1 MEKTSTSTT
10 HATANVDQKCLEQP
24 AANDTDEPPIPNFQP
39 SHSRQITSSSTSSTR
54 TNVSEKGIATRA
66 HTLSIPHLLELLE
79 TSPTEGLAKKVATD
93 RLTHYGE
100 NAIGGDEGI
109 SIIRLL
115 ISQLANA
122 LTLVLVG
129 ALGLSF
135 GVKDWI
141 EGGVIAG
148 VITVNTVIGFIQEYK
163 AERTM
168 DSLRQLSSPTAVV
181 IRDGQPVIVPA
192 KHVVP
197 GDVVQIKAGDVVPAD
212 LRLFIVSNL
221 EVSEQL
227 LTGESVPVVKSIETF
242 KETDLPLGD
251 RVNLC
256 YSSTVVTQGRGSG
269 IVIATGMSAQI
280 GRIADAMKG
289 EKDDNSGMSFFAR
302 VKDAILVYSGVRKG
316 TPLQRKLTKLAYVLF
331 FCAFLLA
338 MVVFAV
344 AKFKITEEVMIYA
357 IAVAVGIV
365 PESLI
370 VVLTLTMS
378 LGTRRMAKRNVIV
391 RKLDALENLGGVTDI
406 CSDKTGTL
414 TLGKM
419 SVRKMWL
426 VGDEGEGYELSTK
439 TASDA
444 LEPVGV
450 VHKGGDD
457 GPAIA
462 TDDIH
467 EGLAQAIRVASLCN
481 VATIQQNESGTWV
494 STGDPTEVAL
504 QVFATKLGMGRSTL
518 TPDEDEAVT
527 IVSSHSSDDE
537 KPPLV
542 PVNIEDDDNG
552 GFRFQLMVEFPFS
565 SDTKKMST
573 IYFDHENPGKSICYI
588 KGAVERLLEASKS
601 YVPAPTS
608 APDVIAPLT
617 DELRQSLLAKAEA
630 FASQGLRVIGLAQ
643 RTLPVDVAG
652 MTREAVEKDLTFL
665 GLAGIFD
672 PPRPETLSAVRA
684 CKEAGIVVHMLTG
697 DHLTTAKAIAESVEI
712 ITKDA
717 PASAVMT
724 ATQFDRMT
732 DDEIDALD
740 ELPLVIARCAPQTKV
755 RMIKAGK
762 RRGRHMAMTGDGVN
776 DSPALKLA
784 PIGIA
789 MGLAGSDVAKDA
801 SDLVLTDDN
810 FDSIISAVAEGRRL
824 FLNIQRFS
832 LHLLSTNVALVVLLV
847 AGLGFK
853 DNDANS
859 VFPLSPLAVLWVNMI
874 TGTPPSLGLGTEK
887 APKDLMKK
895 APHSVI
901 DGVFTWAL
909 IIDTFAYGVCIGL
922 TCLLSFVIVMYAGVS
937 PGDLATQCNTGVSEQ
952 CTLVARARST
962 VFATLIFE
970 FMLYAWVLKDFERSI
985 FRLEPGVPFYKTLY
999 ENKTLFWSVII
1010 ACASSVLPIYV
1021 PVLNTKVFYQHAIGW
1036 EWGVIAAMT
1045 VAFILWCDIWKIVR
1059 RPLFKKFLPPPT
1071 MEAPPS
1077 QSSSEASSMV

>member
-1 MEKTSTSTT
+1 MEKTSTNTS
-10 HATANVDQKCLEQP
+10 HATANVDQKCDQP
-24 AANDTDEPPIPNFQP
+24 AADGTDEPPIPHFQP
-39 SHSRQITSSSTSSTR
+39 TQSREITRTSSSRTDISDVDVATS
-54 TNVSEKGIATRA
+54 A
-66 HTLSIPHLLELLE
+66 HTLSIPLRREH
-79 TSPTEGLAKKVATD
+79 D
-93 RLTHYGE
+93 R
-100 NAIGGDEGI
+100 GDEGI
-109 SIIRLL
+109 SLLRLL
-115 ISQLANA
+115 VSQLANA
-122 LTLVLVG
+122 LTLVLLA

-135 GVKDWI
+135 GVQDWV

-148 VITVNTVIGFIQEYK
+148 VITVNTVIGFVQEYK

-181 IRDGQPVIVPA
+181 IRDGQPAVVPS

-197 GDVVQIKAGDVVPAD
+197 GDVVQIKAGDVIPAD
-212 LRLFIVSNL
+212 LRLFVISNL

-227 LTGESVPVVKSIETF
+227 LTGESVPVAKSTETF
-242 KETDLPLGD
+242 KETDIPLGD
-251 RVNLC
+251 RINLC
-256 YSSTVVTQGRGSG
+256 YSSTIVTQGRGSG

-280 GRIADAMKG
+280 GRIADAMNSKNN
-289 EKDDNSGMSFFAR
+289 KDDKSGMSFFGR
-302 VKDAILVYSGVRKG
+302 VKDMILNYSGVRTG

-331 FCAFLLA
+331 LCAFILA

-344 AKFKITEEVMIYA
+344 AKFQITEEVTIYA

-378 LGTRRMAKRNVIV
+378 LGTRRMAKQNVIV

-419 SVRKMWL
+419 SVRKMWIA
-426 VGDEGEGYELSTK
+426 GAPGEGYELSTQ
-439 TASDA
+439 TASNA
-444 LEPVGV
+444 LEPVGT
-450 VHKGGDD
+450 VHKGGDE
-457 GPAIA
+457 GPAV
-462 TDDIH
+462 DPSNLD
-467 EGLAQAIRVASLCN
+467 EGLAQTLRVASLCN
-481 VATIQQNESGTWV
+481 VATIQQNDAGVWV

-504 QVFATKLGMGRSTL
+504 QVFATKLGMGRPTL
-518 TPDEDEAVT
+518 TPDEDEAATVIEET
-527 IVSSHSSDDE
+527 VCDE
-537 KPPLV
+537 KGQSS
-542 PVNIEDDDNG
+542 IDEDKNG
-552 GFRFQLMVEFPFS
+552 GFRFQLQVEFPFS
-565 SDTKKMST
+565 SETKKMST
-573 IYFDHENPGKSICYI
+573 IYLDHDNPGSSICLT
-588 KGAVERLLEASKS
+588 KGAVERLLEGSTS
-601 YVPAPTS
+601 YVPSPATAPN
-608 APDVIAPLT
+608 
-617 DELRQSLLAKAEA
+617 AKAEEL
-630 FASQGLRVIGLAQ
+630 ASQGLRVIGLAQ
-643 RTLPVDVAG
+643 RIFIPIEVAG
-652 MTREAVEKDLTFL
+652 ITREAAERDFTFL

-712 ITKDA
+712 ITRDA
-717 PASAVMT
+717 PASVVMT
-724 ATQFDRMT
+724 ATQFDRMS
-732 DDEIDALD
+732 DSEIDALP
-740 ELPLVIARCAPQTKV
+740 ELPLVIARCAPETKV

-810 FDSIISAVAEGRRL
+810 FDSIRSAVAEGRRL

-853 DNDANS
+853 DKDGSS
-859 VFPLSPLAVLWVNMI
+859 VFPLSPLAILWVNMI

-887 APKDLMKK
+887 APLDLMKK
-895 APHSVI
+895 PPHSVK

-909 IIDTFAYGVCIGL
+909 ILDTFAYGIVIGI
-922 TCLLSFVIVMYAGVS
+922 TCLISFVIVMYAGVE
-937 PGDLATQCNTGVSEQ
+937 PGDLASRCNRGFSEQ

-962 VFATLIFE
+962 VFATLIVE
-970 FMLYAWVLKDFERSI
+970 FMLYAWVLKSFDRSV
-985 FRLEPGVPFYKTLY
+985 FRLEPGIPFYKTLY
-999 ENKTLFWSVII
+999 ENKVLFWSVIL

-1021 PVLNTKVFYQHAIGW
+1021 PVLNEVVFYQHAIGW
-1036 EWGVIAAMT
+1036 EWGVIVAMT
-1045 VAFILWCDIWKIVR
+1045 LAFILWCDIWKIVR
-1059 RPLFKKFLPPPT
+1059 KSVFKVVLSSPEKVI
-1071 MEAPPS
+1071 PS
-1077 QSSSEASSMV
+1077 TTSSESSSIV

>member
-1 MEKTSTSTT
+1 MTEPSTSPN
-10 HATANVDQKCLEQP
+10 HVSPNVDQKPVDQP
-24 AANDTDEPPIPNFQP
+24 APSEGDEPPIPNLQSSDP
-39 SHSRQITSSSTSSTR
+39 GQITRSSTSSTR
-54 TNVSEKGIATRA
+54 TNVSEQGIATRS
-66 HTLSIPHLLELLE
+66 HTLSIPHLLELLD
-79 TSPTEGLAKKVATD
+79 TSPTEGLAKKVASE
-93 RLTHYGE
+93 RVVRYGE
-100 NAIGGDEGI
+100 NALGADEGI

-135 GVKDWI
+135 DVRDWI

-148 VITVNTVIGFIQEYK
+148 VIFVNTVIGFFQEYR

-168 DSLRQLSSPTAVV
+168 DSLRQLSSPTAIVM
-181 IRDGQPVIVPA
+181 RDGQPTVVPA
-192 KHVVP
+192 KQVVP

-212 LRLFIVSNL
+212 IRLFIVSNL

-227 LTGESVPVVKSIETF
+227 LTGESVPVVKSIETY
-242 KETDLPLGD
+242 KQADLPLGD
-251 RVNLC
+251 RLNIC

-269 IVIATGMSAQI
+269 IVVATGMSSQI
-280 GRIADAMKG
+280 GRIADAMNDN
-289 EKDDNSGMSFFAR
+289 KDDNSRLSLFSHI
-302 VKDAILVYSGVRKG
+302 KETILVYSGVRKG

-338 MVVFAV
+338 LVVFAV

-378 LGTRRMAKRNVIV
+378 LGTRRMAQRNVIV

-426 VGDEGEGYELSTK
+426 VGDAEGYELSTH
-439 TASDA
+439 TTSDA
-444 LEPVGV
+444 LEPVGDI
-450 VHKGGDD
+450 HEGGDN
-457 GPAIA
+457 GPVVNP
-462 TDDIH
+462 DSIH

-481 VATIQQNESGTWV
+481 VATIQQNDTGVWV

-504 QVFATKLGMGRSTL
+504 QVFAMKLQMGRS
-518 TPDEDEAVT
+518 EQR
-527 IVSSHSSDDE
+527 E
-537 KPPLV
+537 KQV

-552 GFRFQLMVEFPFS
+552 GLRFQLLREFPFS

-573 IYFDHENPGKSICYI
+573 IYFDHENHGQSICYT
-588 KGAVERLLEASKS
+588 KGAVERLLNASSS
-601 YVPAPTS
+601 YIPAPIS
-608 APDVIAPLT
+608 APNATAPIT
-617 DELRQSLLAKAEA
+617 DELRQSLLAKAEE
-630 FASQGLRVIGLAQ
+630 FAALGLRVIGLAQ
-643 RTLPVDVAG
+643 RILPVDVSA
-652 MTREAVEKDLTFL
+652 MSRDEVEQDLTFL

-672 PPRPETLSAVRA
+672 PPRPETLPAVRA
-684 CKEAGIVVHMLTG
+684 AKEAGIVVHMLTG
-697 DHLTTAKAIAESVEI
+697 DHLSTAKAIAESVEVI
-712 ITKDA
+712 GKDA

-724 ATQFDRMT
+724 ATQFDKMT

-740 ELPLVIARCAPQTKV
+740 ELPLVIALCAPQTKV

-801 SDLVLTDDN
+801 SDLVLTDDK

-847 AGLGFK
+847 AGLGLR
-853 DNDANS
+853 DHEASS

-887 APKDLMKK
+887 APKNLMKK
-895 APHSVI
+895 PPHSVI

-922 TCLLSFVIVMYAGVS
+922 TCLLSFIIVMYAGVT
-937 PGDLATQCNTGVSEQ
+937 PGDLATQRNAGVSQQ

-985 FRLEPGVPFYKTLY
+985 FNLEPGVAFYKTLY
-999 ENKTLFWSVII
+999 ENKVLWWSVII

-1021 PVLNTKVFYQHAIGW
+1021 PVLNTKVFYQQAIEW
-1036 EWGVIAAMT
+1036 EWGVIVGMT
-1045 VAFILWCDIWKIVR
+1045 LAFILWCDIWKIVR
-1059 RPLFKKFLPPPT
+1059 KPLYAKFLPPPT
-1071 MEAPPS
+1071 MELSAS
-1077 QSSSEASSMV
+1077 QSSSEASSIV